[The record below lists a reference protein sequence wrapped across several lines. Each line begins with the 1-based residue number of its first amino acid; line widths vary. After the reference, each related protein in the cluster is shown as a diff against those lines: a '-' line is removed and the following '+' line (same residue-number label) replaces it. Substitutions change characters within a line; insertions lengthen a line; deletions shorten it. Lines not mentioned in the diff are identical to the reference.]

1 MKEMIMTRF
10 MFFLAVCALLLL
22 PANASAR
29 GWRFRSGSS
38 SDWYPSA
45 GPPAGSAGGGYSY
58 RAYSHQT
65 PENRPIAVWRAP
77 YSIESNVWRADRKMM
92 QTYWYRD

>member
-1 MKEMIMTRF
+1 MSRF
-10 MFFLAVCALLLL
+10 VLLLAVSTLLLM
-22 PANASAR
+22 PSDAWAR
-29 GWRFRSGSS
+29 GRRYRTSGSE
-38 SDWYPSA
+38 WYPAPSVS
-45 GPPAGSAGGGYSY
+45 PPAGAMGDGYSY

-65 PENRPIAVWRAP
+65 RENRPVAVKRAP

>member
-1 MKEMIMTRF
+1 
-10 MFFLAVCALLLL
+10 MFFLAVSSLLLL

-29 GWRFRSGSS
+29 GWRYRNGSE
-38 SDWYPSA
+38 WYPPAA
-45 GPPAGSAGGGYSY
+45 GPSVGTAGGFSY

-65 PENRPIAVWRAP
+65 RENRPIAVQRAP

>member
-1 MKEMIMTRF
+1 MKRVV
-10 MFFLAVCALLLL
+10 FFVVVVLAVL
-22 PANASAR
+22 PATASAR
-29 GWRFRSGSS
+29 GGRFRS
-38 SDWYPSA
+38 YPSSGWGSA
-45 GPPAGSAGGGYSY
+45 PPAIAPAAPSSNGYSY

-65 PENRPIAVWRAP
+65 RENRPIAVQRAP

>member
-1 MKEMIMTRF
+1 MSRF
-10 MFFLAVCALLLL
+10 VLVLAVAVLLTML
-22 PANASAR
+22 PAEASAR
-29 GWRFRSGSS
+29 GRRVRNFQGGE
-38 SDWYPSA
+38 WYPAPVYS
-45 GPPAGSAGGGYSY
+45 PPAGSAGGGFSY

-65 PENRPIAVWRAP
+65 PENRPPAVKRAP

>member
-1 MKEMIMTRF
+1 MGRILL
-10 MFFLAVCALLLL
+10 FLAVGALLAL
-22 PANASAR
+22 PAEAWAR
-29 GWRFRSGSS
+29 GRRYRYAGGNEGF
-38 SDWYPSA
+38 SA
-45 GPPAGSAGGGYSY
+45 PAATPYAGSAGGGFSY

-65 PENRPIAVWRAP
+65 PENRPIAVRRAP

>member
-1 MKEMIMTRF
+1 MTRF
-10 MFFLAVCALLLL
+10 ISFLAVSVLLLL
-22 PANASAR
+22 PADASAR
-29 GWRFRSGSS
+29 GRRYVNPNSGQ
-38 SDWYPSA
+38 WYPA
-45 GPPAGSAGGGYSY
+45 PPASASSGAPGGGFSY

-65 PENRPIAVWRAP
+65 PENRPIAVKRAP

>member
-1 MKEMIMTRF
+1 MSRF
-10 MFFLAVCALLLL
+10 VLFLAVSMLLLV
-22 PANASAR
+22 PADAWAR
-29 GWRFRSGSS
+29 GRRYRTYGGGV
-38 SDWYPSA
+38 WYP
-45 GPPAGSAGGGYSY
+45 PPGAIPPVASSGDGFSY

-65 PENRPIAVWRAP
+65 RENRPTAVKRAP